1 MGFFNKIASLYNR
14 VISSMQDARDLA
26 VNLPAKIEQNSELF
40 KTIFNSNW
48 SNRTIDEMEEANA
61 RCT

>member
-26 VNLPAKIEQNSELF
+26 VNLPAKIVAKLRVIQNNF
-40 KTIFNSNW
+40 
-48 SNRTIDEMEEANA
+48 
-61 RCT
+61 